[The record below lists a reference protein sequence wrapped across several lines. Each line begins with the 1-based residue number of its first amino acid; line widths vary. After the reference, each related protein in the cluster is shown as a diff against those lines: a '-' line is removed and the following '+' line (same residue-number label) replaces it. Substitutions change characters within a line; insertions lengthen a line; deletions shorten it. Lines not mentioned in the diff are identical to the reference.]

1 MFVGLKVR
9 EHKILGVFVD
19 GLSKHP
25 VDSFK
30 SIEEKMEVG
39 NHNRTIGATVM
50 NATSSRV
57 YYTILLSFKYLLLI
71 KKGSYCY
78 SNRI

>member
-1 MFVGLKVR
+1 M
-9 EHKILGVFVD
+9 GVFVD

-30 SIEEKMEVG
+30 SIEEKMEIG
-39 NHNRTIGATVM
+39 NHNRTIGATLM

-57 YYTILLSFKYLLLI
+57 YNY
-71 KKGSYCY
+71 
-78 SNRI
+78 NE